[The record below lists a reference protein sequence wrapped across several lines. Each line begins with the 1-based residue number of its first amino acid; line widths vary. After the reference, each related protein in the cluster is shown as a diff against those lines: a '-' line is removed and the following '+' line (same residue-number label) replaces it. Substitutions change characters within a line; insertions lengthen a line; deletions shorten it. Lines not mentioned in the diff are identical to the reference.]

1 MVYLVDDVL
10 LSLFY
15 LPILYYVFLSNL
27 SFLVLFFSER
37 GVTKLVMQRHR
48 VTRRVM
54 IIWFKL
60 ILLIHRSDFRFG
72 KSTMIS
78 LFYFSYLLSQNT
90 FKRPASGSWMNEFDN
105 SLPLSYDLY
114 YDNLIMIK
122 AASHSLR
129 KLNLVR
135 R

>member
-1 MVYLVDDVL
+1 
-10 LSLFY
+10 
-15 LPILYYVFLSNL
+15 
-27 SFLVLFFSER
+27 
-37 GVTKLVMQRHR
+37 
-48 VTRRVM
+48 M

>member
-90 FKRPASGSWMNEFDN
+90 FRGLQVAVG
-105 SLPLSYDLY
+105 
-114 YDNLIMIK
+114 
-122 AASHSLR
+122 
-129 KLNLVR
+129 
-135 R
+135 

>member
-1 MVYLVDDVL
+1 MYLVDDVL

-27 SFLVLFFSER
+27 SILVLLFFSSER

-54 IIWFKL
+54 IISFKL
-60 ILLIHRSDFRFG
+60 ILLIHRSDFLFG

-90 FKRPASGSWMNEFDN
+90 FRGLQVAVG
-105 SLPLSYDLY
+105 
-114 YDNLIMIK
+114 
-122 AASHSLR
+122 
-129 KLNLVR
+129 
-135 R
+135 

>member
-1 MVYLVDDVL
+1 MYLVDDVL

-54 IIWFKL
+54 IISFKL

-90 FKRPASGSWMNEFDN
+90 FRGLQVAVG
-105 SLPLSYDLY
+105 
-114 YDNLIMIK
+114 
-122 AASHSLR
+122 
-129 KLNLVR
+129 
-135 R
+135 